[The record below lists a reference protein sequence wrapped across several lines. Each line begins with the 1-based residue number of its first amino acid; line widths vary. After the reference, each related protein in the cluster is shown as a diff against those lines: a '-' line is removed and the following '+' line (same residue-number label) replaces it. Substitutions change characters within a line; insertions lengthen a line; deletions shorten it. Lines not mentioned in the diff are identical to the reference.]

1 MLEEKTDNKN
11 PLIGVLLM
19 GIILIGYYLFID
31 IPEEK
36 TLVEDAQTTEQQ
48 VTSTPVTEVA
58 TNAALNTNASDS
70 VLYAA
75 ARDNYG
81 VFAQASLR
89 TDAKAVVL
97 ENDKVK
103 IVLSEKGGRINEV
116 FLKEYKTYDSL
127 AVRLMT
133 PEASSLNLGFWSQ
146 NRKVNT
152 QDFVFDS
159 KLIEQDGAQ
168 LLSMK
173 LIAGP
178 QKYLEFQYK
187 LEKDAY
193 KVDFSINTVGLTG
206 IVQANSE
213 IAFDWKVSMPRQEK
227 NLDNERNTSTIYYT
241 EEGDVDY
248 ISEMS
253 DDTET
258 VNDLKWFAFKDQ
270 FFSTILYSDKE
281 MDGVVLTTETD
292 ENSQDYVKSAEAKF
306 KLKYSNGD
314 QSYPMEMYFV
324 PNHFKTL
331 RSYDKDFEQVIPLG
345 WAIIGWLNRF
355 FVIELFSFLDGFDL
369 GYGLIIF
376 IMALLL
382 KLMLY
387 PIAKKSYVSM
397 ATMRVLKPEIDAINE
412 KYEDQAKRSQAVM
425 ELYRKA
431 GANPLGGCIP
441 MLLQMPI
448 LFAFFRFFPAS
459 IELRQQGFL
468 WADDLSTFDSIYNF
482 PGGFEIPFYGDHVS
496 LFTILMTISSFI
508 QIIYNNQMSSAN
520 TQMPQMKYMMYLMPV
535 IFLGVMN
542 NYAAALSYYYF
553 IANMMTFGQQYF
565 IRKRINDEAI
575 LAKIEQNKTKPKKK
589 STFQQRMEEMA
600 KKQAE
605 VSKKNK

>member
-1 MLEEKTDNKN
+1 MLQENADNKN
-11 PLIGVLLM
+11 PLIGVILM
-19 GIILIGYYLFID
+19 GLILVAYYFFIET
-31 IPEEK
+31 PEEN
-36 TLVEDAQTTEQQ
+36 TLVEDAQTTEQ
-48 VTSTPVTEVA
+48 TKTAADTPIS
-58 TNAALNTNASDS
+58 NAENGTMANVSDS
-70 VLYAA
+70 VLFEQ

-81 VFAQASLR
+81 AFASASLVKE
-89 TDAKAVVL
+89 AKEVVL
-97 ENDKVK
+97 ENEKIKV
-103 IVLSEKGGRINEV
+103 VLSEKGGRINEV
-116 FLKEYKTYDSL
+116 FLKGYKTHDSL
-127 AVRLMT
+127 DVRLMT
-133 PEASSLNLGFWSQ
+133 PEASSLNLGFYAQ
-146 NRKVNT
+146 NRKLNT
-152 QDFVFDS
+152 SNFVFDS
-159 KLIEQDGAQ
+159 ELKEQDGAQ

-173 LIAGP
+173 LKVAE
-178 QKYLEFQYK
+178 QQYLEFQYR
-187 LEKDAY
+187 LDEGSY
-193 KVDFSINTVGLTG
+193 KVDFNINTVGLTG

-213 IAFDWKVSMPRQEK
+213 MNFDWEVNMPRQEK
-227 NLDNERNTSTIYYT
+227 NLSNERNTSTIYYT

-258 VNDLKWFAFKDQ
+258 VSNLKWFAFKDQ
-270 FFSTILYSDKE
+270 FFSSFLYFDKE
-281 MDGVVLTTETD
+281 MDNVVLTTETD
-292 ENSQDYVKSAEAKF
+292 GDSQEYVKAAKANF

-314 QSYPMEMYFV
+314 QSYPLEMYFV

-355 FVIELFSFLDGFDL
+355 FVIELFSFLDGFGL

-397 ATMRVLKPEIDAINE
+397 ATMRVLKPEVDAINE
-412 KYEDQAKRSQAVM
+412 KYEDQAKRSQAMM

-468 WADDLSTFDSIYNF
+468 WATDLSTYDSVYNF
-482 PGGFEIPFYGDHVS
+482 PGGFEIPFYGDHIS

-508 QIIYNNQMSSAN
+508 QIIYNNQMSSGNA
-520 TQMPQMKYMMYLMPV
+520 QMPQMKYIMYLMPV

-565 IRKRINDEAI
+565 IRRGINDEAI
-575 LAKIEQNKTKPKKK
+575 LAKIEENKSKPKKK

-600 KKQAE
+600 KKQTQAA
-605 VSKKNK
+605 KK

>member
-1 MLEEKTDNKN
+1 MLQENADNKN
-11 PLIGVLLM
+11 PLIGVILM
-19 GIILIGYYLFID
+19 GLILVGYYLFIEA
-31 IPEEK
+31 PEEK
-36 TLVEDAQTTEQQ
+36 ALVEDAQTSEQTTT
-48 VTSTPVTEVA
+48 VTDTPVNNTD
-58 TNAALNTNASDS
+58 NAVIANVSDS
-70 VLYAA
+70 VLFEQ

-81 VFAQASLR
+81 AFANASLVA
-89 TDAKAVVL
+89 DAEEVVL
-97 ENDKVK
+97 ENEKIKV
-103 IVLSEKGGRINEV
+103 VLSEKGGRINEV
-116 FLKEYKTYDSL
+116 FLKGYKTYDSL
-127 AVRLMT
+127 DVRLMT
-133 PEASSLNLGFWSQ
+133 PEASSLNLGFYAQ
-146 NRKVNT
+146 NRKLNT

-159 KLIEQDGAQ
+159 QLEEHDGAQ

-173 LIAGP
+173 LKVAE
-178 QKYLEFQYK
+178 QQYLEFQYK
-187 LEKDAY
+187 LEKDSY
-193 KVDFSINTVGLTG
+193 KVDFNINTVGLAG
-206 IVQANSE
+206 IVQSNSE
-213 IAFDWKVSMPRQEK
+213 MNFDWEVNMPRQEK
-227 NLDNERNTSTIYYT
+227 NLSNERNTSTIYYT

-258 VNDLKWFAFKDQ
+258 ISNLKWFAFKDQ
-270 FFSTILYSDKE
+270 FFSSILYFDKE
-281 MDGVVLTTETD
+281 MDNVVLTTKTD
-292 ENSQDYVKSAEAKF
+292 ENSEEYVKSTTANF

-314 QSYPMEMYFV
+314 QSYPLEMYFV

-355 FVIELFSFLDGFDL
+355 FVIELFNFLDGFDL

-397 ATMRVLKPEIDAINE
+397 ATMRVLKPEVDAINE
-412 KYEDQAKRSQAVM
+412 KYEDQAKRSQAMM

-468 WADDLSTFDSIYNF
+468 WASDLSTYDSVYDF
-482 PGGFEIPFYGDHVS
+482 PGGFEIPFYGDHIS

-508 QIIYNNQMSSAN
+508 QIMYNNQMSSGNA
-520 TQMPQMKYMMYLMPV
+520 QMPQMKYIMYLMPV

-565 IRKRINDEAI
+565 IRKGINDEAI
-575 LAKIEQNKTKPKKK
+575 LAKIEENKAKPKKK

-600 KKQAE
+600 KKQTQAA
-605 VSKKNK
+605 KKK